1 VNLKLLIERDT
12 ATGYPVEGHTISI
25 RLELDP
31 QERVE
36 AQIFFCNPEH
46 VLANCMAL
54 SSEAVSLW
62 TRTGREDEPFELR
75 RPWTL
80 NLKNLTEG
88 FVFSTEKT
96 EALDPIETYFNGEWF
111 RKFRREWATRKAFWT
126 SKPQDFAL
134 ECEKARETLK
144 GIILN

>member
-1 VNLKLLIERDT
+1 MKLLTERDT
-12 ATGYPVEGHTISI
+12 AAGYPVQGHTLSI
-25 RLELDP
+25 QLALEP

-46 VLANCMAL
+46 ILANCMAL

-62 TRTGREDEPFELR
+62 TRTGRQDEPFELR

-80 NLKNLTEG
+80 TLKELAEG
-88 FVFSTEKT
+88 FVFSSEKP
-96 EALDPIETYFNGEWF
+96 ENLEPIEVHFSGEWF
-111 RKFRREWATRKAFWT
+111 RKFRREWSTRKAFWT
-126 SKPQDFAL
+126 SKPQDFAV